1 MNKKYQSEQLMV
13 CHETAQALHEI
24 GAITDAEMKEY
35 DDDCLVHEP
44 ASPSTD
50 SGSPKQSPSPAYA
63 HPRR

>member
-1 MNKKYQSEQLMV
+1 MKKKYESELLMV

-44 ASPSTD
+44 STA
-50 SGSPKQSPSPAYA
+50 SGSPKQRPTLTTHSAY
-63 HPRR
+63 